1 MLSILYLNC
10 WDLWGS
16 LFPVRWS
23 SPQDQP
29 PPDLVALT
37 QPILKTAAAKKRILN
52 VFNWHLAANIQS
64 GFPKMNKIPRW
75 VTIAKVQQLPMKHFK
90 LHWIEAK
97 RVFYLSLMDLKVLP
111 EDLTMLPAFLAA
123 FQFLAGPLSSENWE
137 DDREEVRF
145 LARLLPR
152 ALQVERWVCL
162 WEVFRRNQP
171 VFCQDPL
178 SSVCRETTRTVR
190 GRIRVRIRRF
200 WVAEKTSSRNI
211 LVVRL
216 ASGGGLAVAL
226 LASGIRYN
234 SKRLMEI

>member
-29 PPDLVALT
+29 PLDLVSLT

-52 VFNWHLAANIQS
+52 VFNWHRAANIQS

-75 VTIAKVQQLPMKHFK
+75 VTIAKVQQLPMKRFK
-90 LHWIEAK
+90 LHGIEAK

-162 WEVFRRNQP
+162 LKVFRKTNLSFARILFP
-171 VFCQDPL
+171 VCAGKPL
-178 SSVCRETTRTVR
+178 GPS
-190 GRIRVRIRRF
+190 G
-200 WVAEKTSSRNI
+200 AESESESDDSESLRKPPPETSSSSDWQ
-211 LVVRL
+211 VEEDSPWPFSRL
-216 ASGGGLAVAL
+216 ESDFL
-226 LASGIRYN
+226 
-234 SKRLMEI
+234 